1 MELRTVVGVLLVL
14 AGPIL
19 AFEAYGLYR
28 LTRSIPPTPE
38 SALERLCADLV
49 DAARSKNLD
58 RSAKEIAVVQGPVSD
73 PFFENLPPFLNARL
87 STGFKTFLFSDE
99 VRKKSV
105 AETARLLET
114 NRGAVSSDR
123 LASSVPDVHLYAQ
136 WQQLDSPDEVELT
149 IQAVRTGVSGDG
161 VQATTRFVH
170 PRAHAQRQRRR
181 ELLKGAL
188 FAAAAPLGALAF
200 LSLWPRRTACSIG
213 GTHGPTS

>member
-28 LTRSIPPTPE
+28 LNQSLPPTPE
-38 SALERLCADLV
+38 AALERLCTDLL

-58 RSAKEIAVVQGPVSD
+58 RSAKEISVVQGPESD
-73 PFFENLPPFLNARL
+73 PFFDTLPPFLNARL
-87 STGFKTFLFSDE
+87 SRGFKTFLFSDD

-105 AETARLLET
+105 AETARQLEL
-114 NRGAVSSDR
+114 NRGSVSQDQ
-123 LASSVPDVHLYAQ
+123 LVPVVPDVNLHAQ
-136 WQQLDSPDEVELT
+136 WQRLDNDNVAVT
-149 IQAVRTGVSGDG
+149 IQAVRVGVSGEG
-161 VQATTRFVH
+161 VQATARFVH
-170 PRAHAQRQRRR
+170 PRTRAQQERRR

-200 LSLWPRRTACSIG
+200 LTLVPRRAGSSLG
-213 GTHGPTS
+213 GSHGSTH

>member
-28 LTRSIPPTPE
+28 LNQPLPPTPE
-38 SALERLCADLV
+38 AALERLCADLV

-58 RSAKEIAVVQGPVSD
+58 RSAKEIAVVQGPESD

-99 VRKKSV
+99 VRKKAV
-105 AETARLLET
+105 AETARLLER
-114 NRGAVSSDR
+114 NRGALSSDR
-123 LASSVPDVHLYAQ
+123 LAPSAPEVHLYAQ
-136 WQQLDSPDEVELT
+136 WQRLDNPDEVGVT
-149 IQAVRTGVSGDG
+149 IQAVRVGVSGDG
-161 VQATTRFVH
+161 VQATARFVH
-170 PRAHAQRQRRR
+170 PRARAQHAHRR
-181 ELLKGAL
+181 ELLKVAL

-200 LSLWPRRTACSIG
+200 LSLVPRRIGCSIG

>member
-28 LTRSIPPTPE
+28 LTRSIPPPPE

-58 RSAKEIAVVQGPVSD
+58 RSAKEIAVVQGPESD

-105 AETARLLET
+105 AETARQLEL
-114 NRGAVSSDR
+114 NRGSVSSDR
-123 LASSVPDVHLYAQ
+123 LAPVVPEVHLYAQ
-136 WQQLDSPDEVELT
+136 WQRLDNDDVAVTL
-149 IQAVRTGVSGDG
+149 QAVRVGVSGDG
-161 VQATTRFVH
+161 VQATARFVH
-170 PRAHAQRQRRR
+170 PRARAHQQRRR

-188 FAAAAPLGALAF
+188 FAAAAPLGTLAF
-200 LSLWPRRTACSIG
+200 LSLWPRRTGCSIG